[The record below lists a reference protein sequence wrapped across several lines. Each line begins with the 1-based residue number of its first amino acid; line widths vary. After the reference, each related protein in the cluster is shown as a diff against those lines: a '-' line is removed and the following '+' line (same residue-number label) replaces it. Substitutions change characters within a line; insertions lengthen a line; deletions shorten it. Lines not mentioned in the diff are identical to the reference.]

1 MLLPMAELT
10 TIAQVRDL
18 PAGSGKVVQV
28 RNREIALFHVDG
40 TFYALENTCCH
51 RGGPLG
57 DGAVRETS
65 VTCPW
70 HMWEFELAT
79 GRCINSPGDRVR
91 TYEVVVDGEAVKV
104 RL

>member
-1 MLLPMAELT
+1 LSDLVPIAKADELT
-10 TIAQVRDL
+10 
-18 PAGSGKVVQV
+18 AGEGKVIQV
-28 RNREIALFHVDG
+28 RNLEVALFNVAG
-40 TFYALENTCCH
+40 AFYALENTCCH

-57 DGAVRETS
+57 DGALKGNS

-79 GRCINSPGDRVR
+79 GACVNSPGDHVR
-91 TYEVVVDGEAVKV
+91 TYDVVVEDDTVKI

>member
-1 MLLPMAELT
+1 LSDLVPIAKVDEL
-10 TIAQVRDL
+10 A
-18 PAGSGKVVQV
+18 AGEGKVIQV
-28 RNREIALFHVDG
+28 RNLEVALFNVAG
-40 TFYALENTCCH
+40 AFYALENTCCH

-57 DGAVRETS
+57 DGTLKSNS

-79 GRCINSPGDRVR
+79 GACVNSPGDRVR
-91 TYEVVVDGEAVKV
+91 TYDVVVDGNTVMI

>member
-1 MLLPMAELT
+1 MAKLVT
-10 TIAQVRDL
+10 VANVQDL
-18 PAGSGKVVQV
+18 AVGDGKVLQV
-28 RNREIALFHVDG
+28 RNLEIALFNVDG
-40 TFYALENTCCH
+40 AFYALENTCCH

-57 DGAVRETS
+57 DGAIKGNS

-79 GRCINSPGDRVR
+79 GACVNSPGDRVR
-91 TYEVVVDGEAVKV
+91 TYDVVVEDDQVKV